1 MVAKGSIVSLVYRTS
16 NMVLTAGGRA
26 LENGAMGSVIR
37 VLNRKSKVVVEARV
51 DGGNVLSVTLSAT
64 SLAMN

>member
-1 MVAKGSIVSLVYRTS
+1 MGDRTADRA
-16 NMVLTAGGRA
+16 LAAGGRA

-37 VLNRKSKVVVEARV
+37 VRTSKRKVVVQARV
-51 DGGNVLSVTLSAT
+51 DGGNVLSVTLFAT